1 MNVYHSPQSIHVIA
15 MLLYDGVAASDVAG
29 PLECFGLANY
39 ASGRNLY
46 QICTFTLDGAPVKSG
61 GAWLGLA
68 PSCSAADLPA
78 NLHTLLVP
86 GGPAVFKVSQDQ
98 ALTGWL
104 ADRADTVE
112 RIGSIC
118 NGTFVLAAAGLTKG
132 RRVATHWMYAGEL
145 ARQYPE
151 TDVDADALFIRS
163 GPLWSSGG
171 MSAGMDLALAIIEAD
186 FGRTLAMEVARM
198 MVLYMR
204 RAGGQNQF
212 SVHLQSQFAD
222 IPMVERMQ
230 QIIMDDP
237 AGDHRIETLAKKLA
251 MSERTMLRLF
261 KEATGQTIGD
271 FVIGIRLRSA
281 CTLLE
286 TSDREVKEIAI
297 LSGLGTEANMRRTF
311 MARLNASPTEYRD
324 RFRLEAEGTGPEQ
337 RQQLGY
343 DDHWLH
349 RYEVMDFRKGSKPA
363 SA

>member
-1 MNVYHSPQSIHVIA
+1 MNVYQSPPTAHVVA

-39 ASGRNLY
+39 LSGRSLY
-46 QICTFTLDGAPVKSG
+46 QICTFTLDGAPVNAG

-68 PSCSAADLPA
+68 PNCSAEGLPA

-86 GGPAVFKVSQDQ
+86 GGPAVFKISQDP
-98 ALTGWL
+98 AFTRWL
-104 ADRADTVE
+104 AARANTVE

-118 NGTFVLAAAGLTKG
+118 NGTFLLAAAGLTKG
-132 RRVATHWMYAGEL
+132 RRVATHWVYANEL
-145 ARQYPE
+145 ARQHPE
-151 TDVDADALFIRS
+151 TDVDADALFVQS

-222 IPMVERMQ
+222 IPMVERIR

-237 AGDHRIETLAKKLA
+237 AGDHRIETLAKNLA

-261 KEATGQTIGD
+261 KESTGQTIGE
-271 FVIGIRLRSA
+271 FVIGIRLRTA

-286 TSDREVKEIAI
+286 TSYREVKEIAI

-311 MARLNASPTEYRD
+311 MSRLKVSPTEYRD
-324 RFRLEAEGTGPEQ
+324 RFRLETEGAGLEH
-337 RQQLGY
+337 RQKLGY

-349 RYEVMDFRKGSKPA
+349 RYEVMDFRKGGKPA